1 MDESLRTA
9 ARTGNVSDL
18 YSLIQRNGNVL
29 RSFDEVEFTETP
41 LHVAAEEGCI
51 GKLNQQGLSPI
62 HIAVKKGHK
71 EMVLRFLE
79 IDKDLVRVK
88 GKKGK
93 TPLHLISKV
102 GNPDGLVD
110 RFLEVC
116 PQSIKNVTTRNRTA
130 LHIAA
135 EKKRLDAF
143 QVLIRTLKKKDYCH
157 EVVNRKDEDGNT
169 ALHIAAINNQ
179 PQMLKLLLE
188 CKADKHETNEAGLTA
203 LEAAHQQNNI
213 ESISILRDSF
223 SPRVSNFKYKLKKQ
237 IGKYVAKASS
247 LIFDD
252 VDNISSEDRS
262 TLLIILGL
270 LLTASFQVT
279 LSPPGGVLQG
289 ENFSKSKGSYDA
301 NAPGKSVLG
310 EVYFLRFFVPT
321 YVVFMTAFF
330 LTVAPLK
337 PFPVGL
343 RTTLQIL
350 LAFLAICFNQ
360 SVSIIAP
367 TDLARYVIY
376 IFSIF
381 FVFLLVLMSIVYRA
395 SKFITSILG
404 FWLFPWLLIFL
415 FNEFSQG
422 TILIVGYC
430 LYFIILFLGGWL
442 FISLYRVPFRNGLV
456 HPCPS
461 RVPFTRSS
469 HTLMCLAVWT
479 QNVP

>member
-29 RSFDEVEFTETP
+29 RSFDEVEFMETP

-51 GKLNQQGLSPI
+51 GFAMEMMNLKPSFARKLNQQGLSPI

-79 IDKDLVRVK
+79 IDKDLVCVK

-116 PQSIKNVTTRNRTA
+116 PQSVKNVTTRNRTA

-135 EKKRLDAF
+135 EKNRLDSF
-143 QVLIRTLKKKDYCH
+143 QVPIRTLKKKDYCQ

-179 PQMLKLLLE
+179 PQMLELLLE
-188 CKADKHETNEAGLTA
+188 CKADKHETNEAGLTT

-213 ESISILRDSF
+213 ESISILRDCF
-223 SPRVSNFKYKLKKQ
+223 SPRVSNFKYKLKNQ

-279 LSPPGGVLQG
+279 ISPPGGVLQG
-289 ENFSKSKGSYDA
+289 ENFSKSKGSFDA
-301 NAPGKSVLG
+301 NAPGRSVLG
-310 EVYFLRFFVPT
+310 AVNYLRFFVPT
-321 YVVFMTAFF
+321 YFVFMTAFF
-330 LTVAPLK
+330 LTLALLK
-337 PFPVGL
+337 PFPIGF
-343 RTTLQIL
+343 RTALQIL
-350 LAFLAICFNQ
+350 LAVFALCFHL
-360 SVSIIAP
+360 SISFIAP
-367 TDLARYVIY
+367 TFLAVI
-376 IFSIF
+376 IISIVSMLF
-381 FVFLLVLMSIVYRA
+381 GLLLVLMGITNRVSKLSI
-395 SKFITSILG
+395 SILG
-404 FWLFPWLLIFL
+404 FGLCPWLLIFL
-415 FNEFSQG
+415 
-422 TILIVGYC
+422 LIAC
-430 LYFIILFLGGWL
+430 SIFLGCWL
-442 FISLYRVPFRNGLV
+442 FISL
-456 HPCPS
+456 
-461 RVPFTRSS
+461 
-469 HTLMCLAVWT
+469 
-479 QNVP
+479 

>member
-9 ARTGNVSDL
+9 ARTGNVGDL

-29 RSFDEVEFTETP
+29 RSFDEVEFMETP

-51 GKLNQQGLSPI
+51 GFAMEMMNLKPSFARKLNQQGFSPI

-71 EMVLRFLE
+71 EMVLRFLG

-110 RFLEVC
+110 TFLGVC

-135 EKKRLDAF
+135 EKNRLDAF
-143 QVLIRTLKKKDYCH
+143 QVLIRKLKKKDYCQ

-188 CKADKHETNEAGLTA
+188 CKADKHEKNEAGFTA
-203 LEAAHQQNNI
+203 LELAVPRNNI
-213 ESISILRDSF
+213 ESISILRGCF
-223 SPRVSNFKYKLKKQ
+223 SGVSNFKYELK
-237 IGKYVAKASS
+237 KYVAKASS
-247 LIFDD
+247 LIFDG

-289 ENFSKSKGSYDA
+289 ENLSKSKGSYDA

-310 EVYFLRFFVPT
+310 QHFKYYLHFWQYASINQGRGRPVRGWGISFIVERE
-321 YVVFMTAFF
+321 TA
-330 LTVAPLK
+330 
-337 PFPVGL
+337 
-343 RTTLQIL
+343 R
-350 LAFLAICFNQ
+350 
-360 SVSIIAP
+360 
-367 TDLARYVIY
+367 
-376 IFSIF
+376 
-381 FVFLLVLMSIVYRA
+381 
-395 SKFITSILG
+395 ITS
-404 FWLFPWLLIFL
+404 
-415 FNEFSQG
+415 
-422 TILIVGYC
+422 
-430 LYFIILFLGGWL
+430 
-442 FISLYRVPFRNGLV
+442 
-456 HPCPS
+456 
-461 RVPFTRSS
+461 
-469 HTLMCLAVWT
+469 
-479 QNVP
+479 